1 MRLQTPYK
9 RTMPAFD
16 PFNYDA
22 PSAAP
27 NAPGAAPNATG
38 CDADGFFTSYHT
50 ASRLAM
56 VLAFAALGVALGL
69 VGIVAVLVRLLQ
81 QLDVVVRKLRAES
94 LAEVRGGLLPAES
107 VDDPENRSG
116 RSGSGGGRKGKRGAK
131 KHVDYGSAEN
141 DDDVEHRL

>member
-1 MRLQTPYK
+1 
-9 RTMPAFD
+9 MPAFNPLD
-16 PFNYDA
+16 YDA

-27 NAPGAAPNATG
+27 NATG
-38 CDADGFFTSYHT
+38 CGADGFFTSYHT
-50 ASRLAM
+50 ASRLAT
-56 VLAFAALGVALGL
+56 VLAFAALGVMLGL
-69 VGIVAVLVRLLQ
+69 VGIAAVLVRLLQ
-81 QLDVVVRKLRAES
+81 QLDVVVHKLRAES

-107 VDDPENRSG
+107 PGEDRSG